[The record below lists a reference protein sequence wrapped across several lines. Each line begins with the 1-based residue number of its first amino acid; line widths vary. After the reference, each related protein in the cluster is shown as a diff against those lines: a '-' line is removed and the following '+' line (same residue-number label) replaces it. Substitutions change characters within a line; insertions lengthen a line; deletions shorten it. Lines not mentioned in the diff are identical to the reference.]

1 MVLKQ
6 LHQMGYL
13 GHLTARDERSALNL
27 GTEFKSC
34 IYSLEYRV
42 HSIEMLGGFTS
53 FRSLE
58 LYSQF
63 LSNPDD
69 FLSEHIK
76 IILYTSMIRYRHS

>member
-42 HSIEMLGGFTS
+42 HSIEMLGGFTVQYQDIVHTLFS
-53 FRSLE
+53 GHRSRRDPPASGLT
-58 LYSQF
+58 L
-63 LSNPDD
+63 P
-69 FLSEHIK
+69 
-76 IILYTSMIRYRHS
+76 

>member
-1 MVLKQ
+1 MIGFVLLLYAPATGLVLEWLQ
-6 LHQMGYL
+6 
-13 GHLTARDERSALNL
+13 GHDD
-27 GTEFKSC
+27 
-34 IYSLEYRV
+34 
-42 HSIEMLGGFTS
+42 HSHNGS